1 MYISQGVS
9 LCPFFSMELFKVEL
23 HLLSGKISRI
33 TILLWI
39 FKISPVFLKIEML
52 KARIQTSKKR
62 KFAGLLLPHS

>member
-39 FKISPVFLKIEML
+39 FKISSVFLNTK
-52 KARIQTSKKR
+52 S
-62 KFAGLLLPHS
+62 LLRC